1 MKKLIFVFACCAM
14 VSACSTAGKKE
25 EGSSEE
31 SYTQKNESSNS
42 KSDSQGRSESSREN
56 HKKSK
61 EEVARGSAN
70 LFADLK
76 AAIMTKDD
84 ISVEK
89 STAQILSS
97 DPDDVKALNAMAMH
111 HAQKGRYSL
120 AEFILEKAEKIEGN
134 SHVVY
139 NNLGVINFQQGKK
152 REAVGYFKKAL
163 NVKSNYGVAAANLG
177 SYFADVRD
185 YGKARYSL
193 EIAYK
198 AGIKD
203 INTLNNYAISLMAT
217 GESAE
222 EIFDLGMQTGSTS
235 VNFLVNYC
243 IYLVE
248 VKKDLGKAK
257 SILEKINFM
266 GPEPERKETV
276 RSLDKKING
285 AQIK

>member
-1 MKKLIFVFACCAM
+1 MKKLILLFICSALI
-14 VSACSTAGKKE
+14 SACSSADKKGDE
-25 EGSSEE
+25 NTGNENSQSANGSSVKTD
-31 SYTQKNESSNS
+31 STGKGDSSKESS
-42 KSDSQGRSESSREN
+42 
-56 HKKSK
+56 KKSK
-61 EEVARGSAN
+61 EDVAKNTAVLYS
-70 LFADLK
+70 DLK
-76 AAIMTKDD
+76 AALVTKDD

-89 STAQILSS
+89 STALILSS
-97 DPDDVKALNAMAMH
+97 DANDVKALNALAMH

-120 AEFILEKAEKIEGN
+120 AEFILTKAEKIEGN
-134 SHVVY
+134 SHVVF

-152 REAVGYFKKAL
+152 REGIGYFKKAL
-163 NVKSNYGVAAANLG
+163 NAKPNYGIAAVNLG

-185 YGKARYSL
+185 YGKARTSL

-217 GESAE
+217 GDSAD
-222 EIFDLGMQTGSTS
+222 EIFEQGMQTGGTN

-248 VKKDLGKAK
+248 VKKDLSKAK
-257 SILEKINFM
+257 TILEKVNFM
-266 GPEPERKETV
+266 GPESDRKEVV

-285 AQIK
+285 AQNK